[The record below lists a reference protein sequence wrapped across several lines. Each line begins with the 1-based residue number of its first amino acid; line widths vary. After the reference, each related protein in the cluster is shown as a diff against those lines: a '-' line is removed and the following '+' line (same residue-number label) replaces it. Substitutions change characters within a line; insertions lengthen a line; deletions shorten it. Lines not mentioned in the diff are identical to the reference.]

1 MILDPYNRRLNY
13 LRLSITDRCN
23 LRCLYCMPEDGVPKL
38 DHAGILSYEEFLR
51 LARISVKLGIEK
63 IRLTGGEPLVRK
75 GVIEFIAQLGRIP
88 GIKDISLTTNGV
100 LLAEYARAIWEAG
113 IRRINISLD
122 SLDPVK
128 YAEITRQDLFSQ
140 VWQGIQTAESVGFQ
154 PIKINVVALRGLNE
168 DEILAF
174 GRLSMEKPYQIRFIE
189 FMPIGPENGC
199 QMERFLPSDRILSE
213 LKTLGTLEP
222 LNGGVLDGPARR
234 WAFKGARGEI
244 GLISPISQH
253 FCPACNRLRIT
264 ADGKL
269 RTCIFS
275 DLETDLRGPL
285 RQGGSDQT
293 LEEVILQAIALKP
306 KEHPLSLSSIPYR
319 CQRQMSKI
327 GG

>member
-1 MILDPYNRRLNY
+1 MLFDAFNRRLNY
-13 LRLSITDRCN
+13 LRISLTDRCN
-23 LRCLYCMPEDGVPKL
+23 LRCVYCMPEDGVPKL
-38 DHAGILSYEEFLR
+38 DHKDILSYEEFLR
-51 LARISVKLGIEK
+51 LARISVNLGIEK

-75 GVIEFIAQLGRIP
+75 GIVEFIAQLGRIP

-100 LLAEYARAIWEAG
+100 LLSEFARPIWDAG

-122 SLDPVK
+122 SLDPGR
-128 YAEITRQDLFSQ
+128 YAEITRQDLFAQ
-140 VWQGIQTAESVGFQ
+140 VWEGIQTAEKIGFH
-154 PIKINVVALRGLNE
+154 PIKINVVALKGINE

-174 GRLSMEKPYQIRFIE
+174 GRLSIKKPYQVRFIE

-199 QMERFLPSDRILSE
+199 RTERYISSDRILNE
-213 LKTLGTLEP
+213 LKTLGQLES
-222 LNGGVLDGPARR
+222 LNGQALDGPARR
-234 WAFKGARGEI
+234 WAFQGAQGEI
-244 GLISPISQH
+244 GLISPISHH

-285 RQGGSDQT
+285 REGVSDET
-293 LEEVILQAIALKP
+293 MEKIILQAIALKP
-306 KEHPLSLSSIPYR
+306 KEHPLHLSSLPYR